1 MVAQQP
7 GFLSVLLGWLDG
19 VPAFQYGVVRHKI
32 SLQCGGG
39 RRRGDKGGTESHGN
53 SILSYDSADSAVAIL
68 AT

>member
-1 MVAQQP
+1 MAAVI
-7 GFLSVLLGWLDG
+7 GWLDD
-19 VPAFQYGVVRHKI
+19 VPVFQYEVVRHKI

-53 SILSYDSADSAVAIL
+53 SILSYDSADPAVAIL